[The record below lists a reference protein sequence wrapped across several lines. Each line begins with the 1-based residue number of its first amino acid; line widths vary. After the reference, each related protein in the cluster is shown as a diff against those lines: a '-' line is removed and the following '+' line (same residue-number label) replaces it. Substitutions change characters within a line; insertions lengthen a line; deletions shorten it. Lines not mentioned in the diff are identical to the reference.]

1 MVAAAVVVV
10 VPVAVAV
17 GAIVIGCIVVIVVV
31 LFAGISCAD
40 IRIISTSELVRIE
53 SKK

>member
-1 MVAAAVVVV
+1 M
-10 VPVAVAV
+10 VAVAIAVIAAV
-17 GAIVIGCIVVIVVV
+17 GAVVIGSIVVGVIV
-31 LFAGISCAD
+31 LFPGISCAD